1 MSFEKWKKKVLS
13 LESFNEIIPI
23 FQKIGIW
30 QKKKDVSVKWCLPS
44 DEIVDG
50 IVHIII
56 FGIMILKYL
65 TLSF

>member
-1 MSFEKWKKKVLS
+1 MSFEKWKKKVLK
-13 LESFNEIIPI
+13 LEFD
-23 FQKIGIW
+23 
-30 QKKKDVSVKWCLPS
+30 KKNDVSVKWCLPS

-65 TLSF
+65 TLFLNYSGLLFVCLM